1 MRHLRSL
8 ANMPKY
14 LQTSISEPDGDN
26 LEVGSYRAIVT
37 YYTDLIHPPQN
48 PLLLY
53 FLRQK
58 DSTNR

>member
-1 MRHLRSL
+1 
-8 ANMPKY
+8 MPKY